1 MLKKILLPE
10 SRNNYFH
17 DQELHTNPQL
27 CNALNPNNRLFP
39 TLLPF
44 MSNIVK
50 KTRQTKTRVSLGF
63 KSRGKKKMEKEYLGR
78 DGQGSL
84 GAYILLLIP
93 KYG

>member
-1 MLKKILLPE
+1 MIKNYIPIPNFVMLSIQITASFPPYCLL
-10 SRNNYFH
+10 S
-17 DQELHTNPQL
+17 L
-27 CNALNPNNRLFP
+27 
-39 TLLPF
+39 
-44 MSNIVK
+44 NIVK
-50 KTRQTKTRVSLGF
+50 KTRQTKTWVSLGF